1 MEIIKSPLYLIKGDT
16 PFVSLDYVRIFDTR
30 VGNEVLLSLVI
41 FFCIEY
47 LVRIKLR
54 SFGYVR
60 EQRKR
65 TRVSQASSYP

>member
-41 FFCIEY
+41 FFLY
-47 LVRIKLR
+47 RIL
-54 SFGYVR
+54 S
-60 EQRKR
+60 
-65 TRVSQASSYP
+65 